1 MHFGTAH
8 SQRGLLLLS
17 EMFGAVIVMGL
28 VVTFLGILM
37 FNQRMSTGKL
47 VGEQMSAINVG
58 VQRFLKTYAEQI
70 RKIDPACARMRLG
83 GDGKEPPPP
92 TSGCALRDAA
102 GQQIVANAY
111 QPSVR
116 ELATLQ
122 LLRADDNL
130 ILPFAPV
137 VVDAA
142 SGELATPR
150 LAIVIR
156 CVTPGG
162 CAGDTPT
169 PGGSG
174 TGTAPTGNSA
184 TTSTATAQPASLP
197 HASEPTTLPAT
208 IDVIAVDAATNTRK
222 PSTLSCRVES
232 SSTFTPVFYD
242 PNDRKVIFL
251 KPNNEA
257 IYKAV
262 AAREPHFINNMYY
275 CQARLAVEG
284 NGGNSGSGNSGSGSG
299 TGTGTGTGDG
309 TKAASWA
316 LESMIFNTQPY
327 YFGQATPPMGAGAQ
341 LIVAMEAI
349 GYKARLA
356 MIDAGATKSPILQG
370 LRGSQVLSVDNPLR
384 SSDGQ
389 GGFPGVLALVDRL
402 DSLDMATLPSSGGDN
417 GAATCVAGG
426 SVSCRDGS
434 ALPTQAWDFNQQDLR
449 RVGVLQASS
458 AEIGGNM
465 QARVVDVGGREHL
478 SRPLMALRA
487 PAAGTDTVLKV
498 RGDVQMMQDSVI
510 AASFIES
517 ANLAVS
523 KGTALDGPIRIGG
536 GGAASLFIHDQA
548 ALRLPR
554 AVPGTRCSGMADVAL
569 SYAGHLVD
577 KSNNDWRDAQGFRY
591 QRFLL
596 ICGGNIHTG
605 GLESGENIW
614 RNTEYEALTKS
625 KGATHRWVWAVPKD
639 DDGYRRDMDRPS
651 TYLN

>member
-111 QPSVR
+111 QPSVH
-116 ELATLQ
+116 ELAKLQ
-122 LLRADDNL
+122 LVRADDTL
-130 ILPFAPV
+130 MLPYAPV
-137 VVDAA
+137 VIDGA
-142 SGELATPR
+142 SGDTATAR

-162 CAGDTPT
+162 CAGDTPK
-169 PGGSG
+169 PAVSG
-174 TGTAPTGNSA
+174 TDTAPITALSA
-184 TTSTATAQPASLP
+184 SGTMAYAATARNESAPLASAPTPLP
-197 HASEPTTLPAT
+197 DT
-208 IDVIAVDAATNTRK
+208 IDVITVDPTTKERK
-222 PSTLSCRVES
+222 PGTLSCGI
-232 SSTFTPVFYD
+232 STERSPETAFEPVFID
-242 PNDRKVIFL
+242 RNDLKVIFL
-251 KPNNEA
+251 KPTKEDILKA
-257 IYKAV
+257 I
-262 AAREPHFINNMYY
+262 AARESYIFNHVLY
-275 CQARLAVEG
+275 CRARLAAD
-284 NGGNSGSGNSGSGSG
+284 G
-299 TGTGTGTGDG
+299 TGTGNGNGNGGG

-316 LESMIFNTQPY
+316 LESMVFNTQPY
-327 YFGQATPPMGAGAQ
+327 YFGQTTPPMGAGAQ
-341 LIVAMEAI
+341 LVVAMETI

-356 MIDAGATKSPILQG
+356 MINGSAAASQSLQG
-370 LRGSQVLSVDNPLR
+370 TRGPQVLSVDNPLR
-384 SSDGQ
+384 SADGK
-389 GGFPGVLALVDRL
+389 GGVPGVLALVDRL